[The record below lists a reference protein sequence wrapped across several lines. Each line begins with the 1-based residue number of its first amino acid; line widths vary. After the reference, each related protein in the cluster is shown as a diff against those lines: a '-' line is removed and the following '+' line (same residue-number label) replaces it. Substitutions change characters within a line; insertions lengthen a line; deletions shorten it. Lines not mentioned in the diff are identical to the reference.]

1 MKMNRTFRLATVA
14 FLVTFALVPLTSHAA
29 PITSGDLVIYRV
41 GDGTAALGTA
51 ATAVFLDEYSP
62 LGTLV
67 QSIPLPTSG
76 VTALT
81 ATGNSTTEGV
91 ISVSQNG
98 TPQATLVF
106 TGYRADVGTATPS
119 SATPA
124 TVNRVIGTIGLGG
137 LANTTVALTD
147 PTGAIRSAASTDGSS
162 LFYIGTA
169 AAVRYVGTPGP
180 AATSVSIDARNSRQV
195 LMSGNKLFASN
206 GSTSITGKV
215 QDYGNLPTTT
225 TAANPDVVLATADA
239 VNGFALFDLDAGV
252 AGDDTLYALS
262 TVEGL
267 LRKYSL
273 VGGVWTANGS
283 IATGAQD
290 LTGYA
295 AGSSVNLFLTSG
307 TTLSSEID
315 NSGYNTS
322 ITGTITTL
330 ATASANEG
338 FRGIA
343 VLIPEPSSFC
353 LAIVGTASLLAI
365 RRRRS

>member
-1 MKMNRTFRLATVA
+1 M
-14 FLVTFALVPLTSHAA
+14 
-29 PITSGDLVIYRV
+29 
-41 GDGTAALGTA
+41 
-51 ATAVFLDEYSP
+51 
-62 LGTLV
+62 
-67 QSIPLPTSG
+67 
-76 VTALT
+76 
-81 ATGNSTTEGV
+81 
-91 ISVSQNG
+91 
-98 TPQATLVF
+98 
-106 TGYRADVGTATPS
+106 
-119 SATPA
+119 
-124 TVNRVIGTIGLGG
+124 NRVIGTIGLGG